1 MNIDDSKKSRAALKS
16 YFVKNAI
23 PTEQQFAQLI
33 DSLVN
38 QRDDAFIKPAGG
50 EPLSIEAAGDAT
62 SFKKVLNFYT
72 QISDPNPAWT
82 LSLRP
87 RSNPND
93 PQTGQPGLSIN
104 DATGNSR
111 LAVNAA
117 TGRVGIGVVAPAE
130 RLEVGGRIRVGALT
144 IGAPD
149 NNTDYA
155 YVGGSA
161 AGDLTTTYG
170 LAIGI
175 SGAQLGRTALNGK
188 DISFRVNNVQRATF
202 AANGNLGIGT
212 ASPTAMLEVAGIAKL
227 GSLTIGPWPANGDYA
242 YFGAATLNQG
252 DGGNY
257 ALLQSAAGND
267 IGVTYL
273 NSSKTIQ
280 FRIGNTSFAE
290 LDNNGDFNTK
300 KSLSIG
306 GSDLYFTSTSH
317 NHTGIGNKLGYA
329 AIENGANY
337 GGLMILGRTVNTSPL
352 RRVVKVWDYL
362 EVNGDL
368 LVTGRIGSMN
378 RGPNPLT
385 PGWGGGMRTFDLE
398 AEGTV
403 WSRSAFQTGPR
414 DLAEIYFARAALAPG
429 DVVGLDPDSEHI
441 VPTSQANC
449 SRVIGVISTEPG
461 MLLNSLIN
469 REDLPTDG
477 STGYPVALSGC
488 VPCKVTDE
496 GGPIRRGDLLTSAS
510 RPGYAMRAAPVDE
523 NGVYRAGT
531 IVGKALGAHAAGEGL
546 IEIFVTLH

>member
-1 MNIDDSKKSRAALKS
+1 MNIDDNKKSRATLKS

-23 PTEQQFAQLI
+23 PTEQQFSQLI
-33 DSLVN
+33 DSLLN
-38 QRDDAFIKPAGG
+38 QRDDGVIKPGSG
-50 EPLSIEAAGDAT
+50 EPLSIEAVGDFEKAI
-62 SFKKVLNFYT
+62 NFYM
-72 QISDPNPAWT
+72 QISDASPSWT

-87 RSNPND
+87 RSNPAD
-93 PQTGQPGLSIN
+93 PQTGRPGLSIN
-104 DATGNSR
+104 DPNGNSR
-111 LAVNAA
+111 LAVDAA
-117 TGRVGIGVVAPAE
+117 TGRVGIGVVAPNE
-130 RLEVGGRIRVGALT
+130 RLEVGGRIRTGLLT

-149 NNTDYA
+149 VNTDYS

-161 AGDLTTTYG
+161 AGDLTTTYA
-170 LAIGI
+170 LAVGI

-212 ASPTAMLEVAGIAKL
+212 TSPAAPLDVAGVARF
-227 GSLTIGPWPANGDYA
+227 GPVSIGPWPANNDYVH
-242 YFGAATLNQG
+242 FGTTALNQAQA
-252 DGGNY
+252 GNY
-257 ALLQSAAGND
+257 ALLQSATGGD
-267 IGVTYL
+267 PGTTFL
-273 NSSKTIQ
+273 NSPESIQ
-280 FRIGNTSFAE
+280 FRINNTSYAE
-290 LDNNGDFNTK
+290 LEKSGDFNVK

-306 GSDLYFTSTSH
+306 GSDLYFTKTDH
-317 NHTGIGNKLGYA
+317 NHTGIGNKLGNA

-337 GGLMILGRTVNTSPL
+337 GGLMILGRTVTTSPL

-403 WSRSAFQTGPR
+403 WSRGPVQTGPR

-429 DVVGLDPDSEHI
+429 DVVSLDPDSEHI
-441 VPTSQANC
+441 VLAPRSNC

-461 MLLNSLIN
+461 MLLNSLMN

-496 GGPIRRGDLLTSAS
+496 GGPIRRGDLLTAAS
-510 RPGYAMRAAPVDE
+510 RPGYAMRAAPATTD
-523 NGVYRAGT
+523 GIYRAGT
-531 IVGKALGAHAAGEGL
+531 IIGKALGAHEADEGV
-546 IEIFVTLH
+546 IEIFVMLH

>member
-1 MNIDDSKKSRAALKS
+1 MNIDDNKKSRATLKS

-33 DSLVN
+33 DSVLN
-38 QRDDAFIKPAGG
+38 QRDDGVIKPAGG
-50 EPLSIEAAGDAT
+50 EPLSIEAVGDFEKA
-62 SFKKVLNFYT
+62 VNFYM
-72 QISDPNPAWT
+72 QISDASPAWT

-87 RSNPND
+87 RSNPAD
-93 PQTGQPGLSIN
+93 PQTGRPGLSIN
-104 DATGNSR
+104 DPAGVSR
-111 LAVNAA
+111 LAVDAA

-130 RLEVGGRIRVGALT
+130 RLDVGGRVRVGLLT

-149 NNTDYA
+149 ANVDYA

-175 SGAQLGRTALNGK
+175 SGPQVGRTALNGK
-188 DISFRVNNVQRATF
+188 DISFRVANVQRATF
-202 AANGNLGIGT
+202 AANGNLGIAT
-212 ASPTAMLEVAGIAKL
+212 TSPAALLDVAGVARFGAL
-227 GSLTIGPWPANGDYA
+227 SIGPWPANNNYA
-242 YFGAATLNQG
+242 HFGVTTLNQAA
-252 DGGNY
+252 DSNY
-257 ALLQSAAGND
+257 ALLQSSAGD
-267 IGVTYL
+267 DAGTTYL
-273 NSSKTIQ
+273 NSPASIQ
-280 FRIGNTSFAE
+280 FRINNASFAE
-290 LDNNGDFNTK
+290 LAHSGDFNVS

-306 GSDLYFTSTSH
+306 GSDLYFTKTDH
-317 NHTGIGNKLGYA
+317 NHTGIGNKLGNA

-337 GGLMILGRTVNTSPL
+337 GGLMILGRTVSTSPL

-385 PGWGGGMRTFDLE
+385 NGWGGGMRTFDLE

-414 DLAEIYFARAALAPG
+414 DLAEIYFAQASLAPG
-429 DVVGLDPDSEHI
+429 DVVSLDPDSEHI
-441 VPTSQANC
+441 ILAPQANC

-469 REDLPTDG
+469 RDDLPADG
-477 STGYPVALSGC
+477 SKGFPVALSGC

-496 GGPIRRGDLLTSAS
+496 GGPIRRGDLLTPAS
-510 RPGYAMRAAPVDE
+510 RPGYAMRAAPATSD
-523 NGVYRAGT
+523 GVYRAGT
-531 IVGKALGAHAAGEGL
+531 IIGKALGAHAAGEGL

>member
-38 QRDDAFIKPAGG
+38 QRDDSFIKPAGG
-50 EPLSIEAAGDAT
+50 EPLSIEAVGDAT

-72 QISDPNPAWT
+72 QISDATPAWT

-104 DATGNSR
+104 DAAGNSR
-111 LAVNAA
+111 LSVNAA

-130 RLEVGGRIRVGALT
+130 RLEVGGRIRVGSLT

-149 NNTDYA
+149 SNTDYA

-161 AGDLTTTYG
+161 AGDLSTTYG

-175 SGAQLGRTALNGK
+175 SGAPLGKTVLNGK

-202 AANGNLGIGT
+202 AANGNLGVGT
-212 ASPTAMLEVAGIAKL
+212 TSPAAMLDVAGVARF
-227 GSLTIGPWPANGDYA
+227 GSLSMGPWPANNDYVH
-242 YFGAATLNQG
+242 FGVTTLNQAAA
-252 DGGNY
+252 GNY
-257 ALLQSAAGND
+257 ALLQDASGGN
-267 IGVTYL
+267 IGMTFL
-273 NSSKTIQ
+273 NSPDSIQ
-280 FRIGNTSFAE
+280 FRINNTSFAE
-290 LDNNGDFNTK
+290 LAHSGDFNVS

-306 GSDLYFTSTSH
+306 GSDLYFTSTNH

-337 GGLMILGRTVNTSPL
+337 GGLMILGRTVTTSPL

-403 WSRSAFQTGPR
+403 WSRSAVQTGPR
-414 DLAEIYFARAALAPG
+414 DLAEIYFARATLGPG
-429 DVVGLDPDSEHI
+429 DVVSLDPDSEHI
-441 VPTSQANC
+441 VLTPEANC

-469 REDLPTDG
+469 RDDLPTDG
-477 STGYPVALSGC
+477 SSGYPVALSGC

-496 GGPIRRGDLLTSAS
+496 GGPIRRGDLLTTAS
-510 RPGYAMRAAPVDE
+510 RPGYAMRATPVDA

-531 IVGKALGAHAAGEGL
+531 IIGKALGAHATGEGL

>member
-1 MNIDDSKKSRAALKS
+1 MNIDDNKKSRATLKS

-33 DSLVN
+33 DSVLN
-38 QRDDAFIKPAGG
+38 QRDDGVIKPAGG
-50 EPLSIEAAGDAT
+50 EPLSIEAVGDFEKA
-62 SFKKVLNFYT
+62 VNFYM
-72 QISDPNPAWT
+72 QISDASPAWT

-87 RSNPND
+87 RSNPAD
-93 PQTGQPGLSIN
+93 PQTGRPGLSIN
-104 DATGNSR
+104 DPAGVSR
-111 LAVNAA
+111 LAVDAA

-130 RLEVGGRIRVGALT
+130 RLDVGGRVRVGSLT

-149 NNTDYA
+149 ANVDYA

-175 SGAQLGRTALNGK
+175 SGPQVGRTALNGK
-188 DISFRVNNVQRATF
+188 DISFRVANVQRATF
-202 AANGNLGIGT
+202 AANGNLGIAT
-212 ASPTAMLEVAGIAKL
+212 TSPAALLDVAGVARFGAL
-227 GSLTIGPWPANGDYA
+227 SIGPWPANNNYA
-242 YFGAATLNQG
+242 HFGVTTLNQAA
-252 DGGNY
+252 DSNY
-257 ALLQSAAGND
+257 ALLQSSAGD
-267 IGVTYL
+267 DAGTTYL
-273 NSSKTIQ
+273 NSPASIQ
-280 FRIGNTSFAE
+280 FRINNASFAE
-290 LDNNGDFNTK
+290 LAHSGDFNVS

-306 GSDLYFTSTSH
+306 GSDLYFTKTDH
-317 NHTGIGNKLGYA
+317 NHTGIGNKLGNA

-385 PGWGGGMRTFDLE
+385 NGWGGGMRTFDLE

-414 DLAEIYFARAALAPG
+414 DLAEIYFAQASLAPG
-429 DVVGLDPDSEHI
+429 DVVSLDPDSEHI
-441 VPTSQANC
+441 ILAPRANC

-469 REDLPTDG
+469 RDDLPADG
-477 STGYPVALSGC
+477 SKGFPVALSGC

-496 GGPIRRGDLLTSAS
+496 GGPIRRGDLLTPAS
-510 RPGYAMRAAPVDE
+510 RPGYAMRAAPATSD
-523 NGVYRAGT
+523 GVYRAGT
-531 IVGKALGAHAAGEGL
+531 IIGKALGAHAAGEGL